1 MNFQN
6 LIYTLLSE
14 KPSFYISKNEE
25 QLFKLIPE
33 LKVCKGF
40 NQNNDWHIYDVYN
53 HTLSVIDNVSPN
65 IYLRLAALF
74 HDIGKPLS
82 YTEDENGVG
91 HFYGHWIKSKEIFD
105 KYADKYNLDDYT
117 KSIVSNLIL
126 YHDIRI
132 PKLSENEI
140 DELLNIFEPNEIE
153 MLFELKRANLLSQN
167 SKYHYLLDDYIVQ
180 RDNLLKQYSL
190 KEKKKHE

>member
-153 MLFELKRANLLSQN
+153 MLFELKRADLLSQN

-180 RDNLLKQYSL
+180 RDNLLMQYSL

>member
-6 LIYTLLSE
+6 FIYTLLSE

-40 NQNNDWHIYDVYN
+40 NQNNDWHIYDVYD

-65 IYLRLAALF
+65 FYLRLAALF

-153 MLFELKRANLLSQN
+153 MLFELKRADLLSQN